1 MDDKRR
7 VAGIALIV
15 ILGLT
20 ALIYL
25 SGLLGQ
31 LLNNYANWLESG
43 GISGD
48 SPMSMVNWGMIQ
60 CFRQSFT
67 ASGMKA
73 MLIIIAIGAAIFA
86 YIKLHDKFDGKD
98 YDQFI
103 GTY

>member
-48 SPMSMVNWGMIQ
+48 SPMSMVNWGMAQ

-67 ASGMKA
+67 ACGMFAVLIFLAIVAAFFAFITLLAKSGG
-73 MLIIIAIGAAIFA
+73 LV
-86 YIKLHDKFDGKD
+86 YVP
-98 YDQFI
+98 
-103 GTY
+103 